1 MNWYKKSQEEA
12 PGTYFDV
19 GHYDDYDDYSDKRIV
34 LWISDRSG
42 NNFRTQEVNDEIKNH
57 SQAFGHGQQNRKNSI
72 WGRYDYD
79 QNTVSIALPLDTRIP
94 GETIDPN
101 ELPNNLMDRLISEFS
116 GAGMYGFG
124 NGGTPIRIM

>member
-57 SQAFGHGQQNRKNSI
+57 S
-72 WGRYDYD
+72 
-79 QNTVSIALPLDTRIP
+79 
-94 GETIDPN
+94 
-101 ELPNNLMDRLISEFS
+101 
-116 GAGMYGFG
+116 
-124 NGGTPIRIM
+124 